1 MNKLIKPEI
10 QPLVYNSV
18 EITTKGEMLSLTNMW
33 KASGSDRTKAPYE
46 WARTPNAQGFIEA
59 VEFNTCKSRSDILAT
74 QKGGKNPGTWA
85 HWQIGLAYM
94 KYLSP
99 EFHMWGNQVIR
110 DRMEG
115 KVVPIHDLPDD
126 IKQLLRRDDGML
138 KMLAKKITAMEQA
151 FPLMVFDMSER
162 MIEPMVRAKLAE
174 SNILLRHG
182 RTAKQIWDRYDLPG
196 KLRGS
201 STWFGNRLNEMGCSI
216 ADEGRADIGSGT
228 VRLFDPDKAALCMR
242 NGLKLTAERYAIERQ
257 GQKKLRFKQTVPGV
271 VK

>member
-1 MNKLIKPEI
+1 MNELIKPEI

-18 EITTKGEMLSLTNMW
+18 EISVRDEKLSLTNMW
-33 KASGSDRTKAPYE
+33 RAAGSPPNQSPSQ
-46 WARTPNAQGFIEA
+46 WLRTPNAKGFVEA
-59 VEFNTCKSRSDILAT
+59 VSFNVGKSHIELVTSKR
-74 QKGGKNPGTWA
+74 GGSHLGTFA
-85 HWQIGLAYM
+85 HWQIALAYM
-94 KYLSP
+94 KYLSHD
-99 EFHMWGNQVIR
+99 FHMWGNEVIR
-110 DRMEG
+110 ERMEG
-115 KVVPIHDLPDD
+115 KSIAVHDLPDD
-126 IKQLLRRDDGML
+126 IKELLRRDDGML

-174 SNILLRHG
+174 NNILLRHG

-257 GQKKLRFKQTVPGV
+257 GQKKLRFKQTEQGLA
-271 VK
+271 K